1 MASFLFFV
9 SCSPSSNDNNGM
21 LRNFFLKDFLNFEK
35 ILFLRLI
42 HSFVLS
48 FVRRTV
54 RLRIKCDSKIVD
66 TRNGNNTTLSIL
78 IPIPPVKRAMIAVN
92 FTDVVGLRNFEKNAQ
107 QKMDAEFTH
116 ITHQSIHHL
125 LQNTPFPLFSSDS
138 ITPIIIVVNPFLFLD

>member
-92 FTDVVGLRNFEKNAQ
+92 FTDVVGLRNFEKMLSKKWTLNSHTSLISQ
-107 QKMDAEFTH
+107 YTTYYKILHFH
-116 ITHQSIHHL
+116 YFLPIPSHQ
-125 LQNTPFPLFSSDS
+125 
-138 ITPIIIVVNPFLFLD
+138 